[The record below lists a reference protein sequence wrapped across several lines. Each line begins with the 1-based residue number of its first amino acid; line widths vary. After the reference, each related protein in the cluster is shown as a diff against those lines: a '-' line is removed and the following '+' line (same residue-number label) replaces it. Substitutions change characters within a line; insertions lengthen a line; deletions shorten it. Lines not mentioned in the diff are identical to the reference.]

1 MTWTLNAPRQS
12 HSLFNG
18 DKAAKET
25 KVETSILFYPYD
37 YVASVEL
44 SIANPMVFRPLSTYT
59 TEPVTAEASGDTKKA
74 AVLPTSSVEGI
85 LFDIKN
91 MVRKWE
97 ESDTHCAWLK

>member
-1 MTWTLNAPRQS
+1 MHQDNPTLYS
-12 HSLFNG
+12 MV
-18 DKAAKET
+18 T
-25 KVETSILFYPYD
+25 KPQKKQKSEPASRIGFFYSFLSVN

-44 SIANPMVFRPLSTYT
+44 SIASPMVFRPLSTYT
-59 TEPVTAEASGDTKKA
+59 TEPVTAEASGDAKKA

-97 ESDTHCAWLK
+97 ESDTHCA